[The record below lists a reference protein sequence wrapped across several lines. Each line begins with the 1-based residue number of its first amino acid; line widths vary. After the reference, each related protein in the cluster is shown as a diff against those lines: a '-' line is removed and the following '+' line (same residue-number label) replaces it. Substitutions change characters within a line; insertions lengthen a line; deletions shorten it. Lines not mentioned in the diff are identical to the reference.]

1 MKQRFLVLIP
11 AALFIAA
18 TAIGQ
23 TATPVVT
30 ERQINQHERIKE
42 GQQSGELTKPEARR
56 LKMREAKI
64 RHDKRAAKAD
74 GIVTPEERA
83 KLNRE
88 QNRTSRAIHRQ
99 KHDEQTAPE
108 KK

>member
-1 MKQRFLVLIP
+1 MKSKFLVLVP
-11 AALFIAA
+11 AALLVAA
-18 TAIGQ
+18 SAFAQ

-30 ERQINQHERIKE
+30 DRQINQHERIKE
-42 GQQSGELTKPEARR
+42 GKESGELTKPEARK

-64 RHDKRAAKAD
+64 RHDKRVAKSD
-74 GIVTPEERA
+74 GVVTPEERA

-88 QNRTSRAIHRQ
+88 QSRTSRAIYRQ
-99 KHDEQTAPE
+99 KHDAQTAPP

>member
-1 MKQRFLVLIP
+1 MKARFLVLIP
-11 AALFIAA
+11 AALLMAA
-18 TAIGQ
+18 SVYGQ
-23 TATPVVT
+23 TATPAVSD
-30 ERQINQHERIKE
+30 RQINQHERIKE

-74 GIVTPEERA
+74 GVVTPEERA

-99 KHDEQTAPE
+99 KHDAQTAPA
-108 KK
+108 KN